1 MEPVGTTVM
10 KRPLL
15 SLWLLGAAVYTGD
28 TLMML
33 QQIAAPAKLPI
44 EARATLPYQRAR
56 IANANS
62 DPVSAPK
69 AQNPEAQSMAV
80 RSAAVA
86 PDDAQ
91 SVRPSSGTSQIA
103 KTPTPLPGTEDKGE
117 SSAPPI
123 SDSLNEEAD
132 WVVVSRAAS
141 VHSGPSVSAPIVYRH
156 PIGTE
161 LRLISYQQGWFQV
174 EDPTTSEQG
183 WIYAKY
189 YLEAIRGPNQ
199 RQAGLQPI
207 QIATRE
213 EFQKPPSLQPS
224 ARAKKHQPNRAN
236 KQQPNRAKKQQPNN
250 VERAQPRNRGETV
263 ASLLQKAFRGY

>member
-1 MEPVGTTVM
+1 M

-15 SLWLLGAAVYTGD
+15 SLWLVGAAFYTGD

-33 QQIAAPAKLPI
+33 QQIAAPAKLPF

-56 IANANS
+56 MANTDS
-62 DPVSAPK
+62 EHISPPK
-69 AQNPEAQSMAV
+69 PQNPEAQSMAV
-80 RSAAVA
+80 RLAAAA

-91 SVRPSSGTSQIA
+91 SVRPSSETSQIA
-103 KTPTPLPGTEDKGE
+103 KLPTPLLGTKE

-123 SDSLNEEAD
+123 SESGNEEAI

-156 PIGTE
+156 PLGTE
-161 LRLISYQQGWFQV
+161 LRLIDYQQGWFQV
-174 EDPTTSEQG
+174 LDPATAQQG
-183 WIYAKY
+183 WIYEKY
-189 YLEAIRGPNQ
+189 LDAIRAPNQ
-199 RQAGLQPI
+199 RQAASQPI

-213 EFQKPPSLQPS
+213 EFQKPPSSQHS
-224 ARAKKHQPNRAN
+224 ARAKKQQPNRAN
-236 KQQPNRAKKQQPNN
+236 KQQPNRAKKQQPNHD
-250 VERAQPRNRGETV
+250 ERAQPRNRGETV

>member
-1 MEPVGTTVM
+1 M

-62 DPVSAPK
+62 DPISAPK
-69 AQNPEAQSMAV
+69 AQNPEARSMAV

-103 KTPTPLPGTEDKGE
+103 KTPTPLPGIEDKGE

-123 SDSLNEEAD
+123 SESWNEEAN

-174 EDPTTSEQG
+174 EDPATSQQG

-189 YLEAIRGPNQ
+189 YLEAIRGPGQ
-199 RQAGLQPI
+199 GGI
-207 QIATRE
+207 IAESSAKARTRDVRGSRAE
-213 EFQKPPSLQPS
+213 SVVETNEVVKGY
-224 ARAKKHQPNRAN
+224 RAKSLI
-236 KQQPNRAKKQQPNN
+236 
-250 VERAQPRNRGETV
+250 ETN
-263 ASLLQKAFRGY
+263 

>member
-1 MEPVGTTVM
+1 M

-15 SLWLLGAAVYTGD
+15 SLWLVGAAFYTGD

-33 QQIAAPAKLPI
+33 QQIAAPAKLPF

-56 IANANS
+56 MANTDS
-62 DPVSAPK
+62 EHISPPK
-69 AQNPEAQSMAV
+69 PQNPEALSMAV
-80 RSAAVA
+80 RLAAAA

-91 SVRPSSGTSQIA
+91 SVRPSSETSQIA
-103 KTPTPLPGTEDKGE
+103 KLPTPLLGTKE

-123 SDSLNEEAD
+123 SESGNEEAI

-156 PIGTE
+156 PLGTE
-161 LRLISYQQGWFQV
+161 LRLIDYQQGWFQV
-174 EDPTTSEQG
+174 LDPATAQQG
-183 WIYAKY
+183 WIYEK
-189 YLEAIRGPNQ
+189 YLEAIRAPSQ
-199 RQAGLQPI
+199 SQAALQPI

-213 EFQKPPSLQPS
+213 EFQKPRSSQPL
-224 ARAKKHQPNRAN
+224 AHAKKQQPHRAN
-236 KQQPNRAKKQQPNN
+236 KQQPNQANKQQPNN

-263 ASLLQKAFRGY
+263 ASLLEKAFRGY